1 MSGHTGTTIS
11 VAEMVKIDFS
21 VTKQHGTR
29 SFNSVW
35 LDS

>member
-1 MSGHTGTTIS
+1 MEHTGTKIS
-11 VAEMVKIDFS
+11 VAEMVKNDFS
-21 VTKQHGTR
+21 VTNQHGTR